1 MSEDKLQRAIERAA
15 KAQRLFDDK
24 TLNEAFDGL
33 DEDLVGAIR
42 NSTNKDD
49 CWDCRLQLHALT
61 ILRSKLQAFID
72 NGKLALAEVERTAK
86 K

>member
-15 KAQRLFDDK
+15 QAKRLFDDK
-24 TLNEAFDGL
+24 TLNEAFDAI
-33 DEDLVGAIR
+33 DTDLVGAIR
-42 NSTNKDD
+42 NSTSSED
-49 CWDCRLQLHALT
+49 CWECRLQLHALT

-72 NGKLALAEVERTAK
+72 NGKLALAEIAK